1 MTKKICISIPVELHQ
16 RLAEYCQQNHR
27 KKATTIHWAL
37 TRLLDAEQPKHQP
50 ITAARKAKQRQLELA

>member
-1 MTKKICISIPVELHQ
+1 MTKKMCISIPVELHQ

-37 TRLLDAEQPKHQP
+37 MRLLDAEQPQQQP
-50 ITAARKAKQRQLELA
+50 VPAPRPKQRQLEHA